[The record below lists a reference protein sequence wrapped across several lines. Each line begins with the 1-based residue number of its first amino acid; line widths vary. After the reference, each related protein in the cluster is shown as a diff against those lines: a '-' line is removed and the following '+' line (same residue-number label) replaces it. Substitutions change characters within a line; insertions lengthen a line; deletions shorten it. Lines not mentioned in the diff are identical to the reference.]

1 MAEAMLI
8 GAGLGAGGALLS
20 GQDPLKGAA
29 LGGAMG
35 GATAG
40 FGGAGVAS
48 GAGAAGGST
57 SMMQTLATPAATSG
71 ATAAVGN
78 TMNPALTNGI
88 GQSSNPFTQFGRD
101 ASSYMGDI
109 GSNISDFGSN
119 VGDTVGEGFDYLND
133 KTGMENKDW
142 TKMAMSQGINSMQPD
157 PQQQIQS
164 APMGQGISRP
174 QVDLS
179 QSSGSLLSSNPMT
192 SGAGGQQ
199 LTLEEMKMLQQR
211 GLL

>member
-1 MAEAMLI
+1 MAESILI
-8 GAGLGAGGALLS
+8 GAGIGAGTSMLS

-48 GAGAAGGST
+48 GAGAGTGST
-57 SMMQTLATPAATSG
+57 SMMQTLATPTMTSG
-71 ATAAVGN
+71 VTTAAGSQAMN
-78 TMNPALTNGI
+78 TMNPALTNSM
-88 GQSSNPFTQFGRD
+88 GQSSNALTQFGRD
-101 ASSYMGDI
+101 ASEMATNAYDNVTDTI
-109 GSNISDFGSN
+109 GN
-119 VGDTVGEGFDYLND
+119 GFDYIND

-142 TKMAMSQGINSMQPD
+142 TQMAMNQGINSMQPD
-157 PQQQIQS
+157 PQQPIQA

-174 QVDLS
+174 NVDLS
-179 QSSGSLLSSNPMT
+179 KTAGSLLTSNPLLQEKLR
-192 SGAGGQQ
+192 QQ
-199 LTLEEMKMLQQR
+199 

>member
-1 MAEAMLI
+1 MLI
-8 GAGLGAGGALLS
+8 GAGIGAGGAMLS

-29 LGGAMG
+29 IGGAMG

-48 GAGAAGGST
+48 GAGANAGST
-57 SMMQTLATPAATSG
+57 SMMQTLATPTMTSG

-78 TMNPALTNGI
+78 TMNPALTNSI
-88 GQSSNPFTQFGRD
+88 GKSSNALTQFGRD

-109 GSNISDFGSN
+109 GDNISDFGNS
-119 VGDTVGEGFDYLND
+119 VGDTMSEGFDYIND

-142 TKMAMSQGINSMQPD
+142 TQMSLNQGMNAMQPD
-157 PQQQIQS
+157 PQQQIQA
-164 APMGQGISRP
+164 APIGQGISRP
-174 QVDLS
+174 NIDLS
-179 QSSGSLLSSNPMT
+179 KSAGSLLSSNPMT
-192 SGAGGQQ
+192 SGPGGMAMTQKDYELLKQ
-199 LTLEEMKMLQQR
+199 

>member
-8 GAGLGAGGALLS
+8 GAGLGAGTSMLS

-48 GAGAAGGST
+48 GAGATMPSHLAQTGAQQAASNAVAG
-57 SMMQTLATPAATSG
+57 SMFG
-71 ATAAVGN
+71 GVGN
-78 TMNPALTNGI
+78 AV
-88 GQSSNPFTQFGRD
+88 SSGMDGFTD
-101 ASSYMGDI
+101 
-109 GSNISDFGSN
+109 
-119 VGDTVGEGFDYLND
+119 L
-133 KTGMENKDW
+133 TGMTTQDLGGMAFNKGVN
-142 TKMAMSQGINSMQPD
+142 ALAQPQQ
-157 PQQQIQS
+157 QQQIQA

-179 QSSGSLLSSNPMT
+179 KSSGSLLSSNPTT
-192 SGAGGQQ
+192 SGSGGQQ
-199 LTLEEMKMLQQR
+199 LTPEEIQMLKQK

>member
-8 GAGLGAGGALLS
+8 GAGIGAGGAMLS
-20 GQDPLKGAA
+20 GNDPLKGAA

-40 FGGAGVAS
+40 FGSAGVAS

-88 GQSSNPFTQFGRD
+88 GQSSNPFTQFSRD
-101 ASSYMGDI
+101 AYE
-109 GSNISDFGSN
+109 N
-119 VGDTVGEGFDYLND
+119 VGQHVDGAFNGVTDTIGQGFDYLND

-157 PQQQIQS
+157 PQQQIQA

-179 QSSGSLLSSNPMT
+179 QSSGSLLSSNPMA